1 MKDFPTSLALV
12 RVNLCDEILEG
23 RLFGQVSSIWSS
35 LNHKCYSQIDG
46 VWLIAPLLRGFL

>member
-23 RLFGQVSSIWSS
+23 RLSGQVSSIWSS

-46 VWLIAPLLRGFL
+46 V